1 MMEVNMHRRSFLL
14 GSAAAAAGLS
24 APFLLAGKAAAITS
38 PEAAKYFSGTITDNG
53 VTFRATNFKTVD
65 PRWQRQMVKYFS
77 DEPQGTVVI
86 DTNHHYMYWIWENNT
101 AIRYGVGVGREG
113 FKWYGRANVADK
125 QRWPTWTPP
134 KEMHERVAGLPDMME
149 GGANNPLGARALYLH
164 NKSGDTGYRL
174 HGTAEPWSIGSD
186 VSSGCIRMFNEDIID
201 LYRRV
206 PVGTS
211 VLVLEHIS
219 EKAG

>member
-1 MMEVNMHRRSFLL
+1 
-14 GSAAAAAGLS
+14 
-24 APFLLAGKAAAITS
+24 
-38 PEAAKYFSGTITDNG
+38 
-53 VTFRATNFKTVD
+53 
-65 PRWQRQMVKYFS
+65 
-77 DEPQGTVVI
+77 
-86 DTNHHYMYWIWENNT
+86 
-101 AIRYGVGVGREG
+101 
-113 FKWYGRANVADK
+113 
-125 QRWPTWTPP
+125 
-134 KEMHERVAGLPDMME
+134 VAGLPDMME

>member
-1 MMEVNMHRRSFLL
+1 MNRRMFLGGAVAVAAFAQPGL
-14 GSAAAAAGLS
+14 RIAAAQSNAS
-24 APFLLAGKAAAITS
+24 R
-38 PEAAKYFSGTITDNG
+38 YFKGSTTDGGYIYPN
-53 VTFRATNFKTVD
+53 TNFD
-65 PRWQRQMVKYFS
+65 AIDDRWKRQMVKYFS

-86 DTNHHYMYWIWENNT
+86 DTNNHYMYWIWENNT

-113 FKWYGRANVADK
+113 FQWFGRANVARK

-134 KEMHERVAGLPDMME
+134 KEMHARQPGLPQMME
-149 GGANNPLGARALYLH
+149 GGPNNPMGARGLYLH
-164 NKSGDTGYRL
+164 NDKGDTGYRL

-219 EKAG
+219 DRA

>member
-1 MMEVNMHRRSFLL
+1 MKRRSFIL
-14 GSAAAAAGLS
+14 GAAAATAG
-24 APFLLAGKAAAITS
+24 AGAHLAIGGKASAQSSAS
-38 PEAAKYFSGTITDNG
+38 KYFRGASLDGEHNY
-53 VTFRATNFKTVD
+53 RNTNFKEID
-65 PRWQRQMVKYFS
+65 QRWHRQMVKYFS
-77 DEPQGTVVI
+77 DEPEGTVVI
-86 DTNHHYMYWIWENNT
+86 DTRHHYMYWIWENNT

-113 FKWYGRANVADK
+113 FQWFGRAHVARK
-125 QRWPTWTPP
+125 ARWPRWVPP
-134 KEMHERVAGLPDMME
+134 EEMKKRQPNLPDSMD
-149 GGANNPLGARALYLH
+149 GGPNNPLGARALYLH
-164 NKSGDTGYRL
+164 KSNGSDTGYRL

-219 EKAG
+219 DRA